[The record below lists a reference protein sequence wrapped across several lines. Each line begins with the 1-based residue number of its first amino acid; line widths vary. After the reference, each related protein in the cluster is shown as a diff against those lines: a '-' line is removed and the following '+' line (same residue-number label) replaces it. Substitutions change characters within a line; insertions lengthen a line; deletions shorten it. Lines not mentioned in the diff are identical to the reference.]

1 MGKSKARKR
10 EEFFERGADAGRRVL
25 GTEAVYSCPI
35 CELAFNRPAVE
46 DGRLTLEHVPSRAV
60 GGREI
65 LLTCRECNNLS
76 GHTLEAAAQQRTQ
89 LWEFSEALGGRTG
102 EFQGRTSIEVGG
114 HTITADVE
122 TTPQGITA
130 VPLEKWSDPTAY
142 QEAIKHWKEH
152 SQAGDLKFRITP
164 RARIHARRTK
174 VADLRTSYLAAFA
187 LYGYT
192 YAFHSNLQPVRQQ
205 IRDPESDVLPNWW
218 MRPRE
223 DLEDCPLIL
232 QLSEPVQALGFHLRT
247 AMVVLPWIGQI
258 SNPYDTLAEEA
269 KSDGHVTIT
278 GSGIPWPRRPEM
290 VLDFQ

>member
-1 MGKSKARKR
+1 MGKSKAKKR
-10 EEFFERGADAGRRVL
+10 GEFFDRGAEAGRRVL
-25 GTEAVYSCPI
+25 GTENVYFCPI
-35 CELAFNRPAVE
+35 CEAAFDRGAIE
-46 DGRLTLEHVPSRAV
+46 DRRLTLEHVPSRVA

-76 GHTLEAAAQQRTQ
+76 GHTLDAAADQRTQ
-89 LWEFSEALGGRTG
+89 LWEFNERLGGRTG
-102 EFQGRTSIEVGG
+102 QFRGRTSIEVGG

-122 TTPQGITA
+122 TTPEGITA
-130 VPLEKWSDPTAY
+130 VPLERWSDPIAY
-142 QEAIKHWKEH
+142 HEALRYWKEH

-164 RARIHARRTK
+164 RVRIHARRTK
-174 VADLRTSYLAAFA
+174 VADLRTAYLGAFA
-187 LYGYT
+187 RYGYT
-192 YAFHSNLQPVRQQ
+192 YAFHSSLQPVRQQ

-223 DLEDCPLIL
+223 DIQDCPVML

-247 AMVVLPWIGQI
+247 SMVVLPWIGEI
-258 SNPYDTLAEEA
+258 SSPYEALAEGA

-278 GSGIPWPRRPEM
+278 GSLHPWPRGPEM